1 MRMQRK
7 NPGLTL
13 DRVFTPALNIG
24 AMTDIF
30 GVV

>member
-7 NPGLTL
+7 NPGLTFV
-13 DRVFTPALNIG
+13 RVFTSALDID
-24 AMTDIF
+24 AMTGIF